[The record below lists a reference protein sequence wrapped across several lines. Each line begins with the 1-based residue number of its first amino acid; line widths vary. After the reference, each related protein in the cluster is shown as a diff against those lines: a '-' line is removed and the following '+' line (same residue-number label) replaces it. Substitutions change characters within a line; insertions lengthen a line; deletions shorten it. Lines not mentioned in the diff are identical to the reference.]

1 MTVTRDDA
9 AAALRNI
16 DTAERRA
23 QTAFGY
29 RSGAPYLL
37 LWGAVWIAAG
47 AVGGLSPGNAG
58 LGWLAADI
66 AGLIGTAYLVA
77 TQARRCSADGPWGGA
92 RGGTVRF
99 VAMAAILAAF
109 IALTLSLFAPVSGV
123 AVQTFIVL
131 LVAAAY
137 ATLGCWFGLLRFA
150 AVGTTLAV
158 LAACAFHLAPAH
170 AALVV
175 PLTGGSALILA
186 GLWMRRA
193 L

>member
-1 MTVTRDDA
+1 
-9 AAALRNI
+9 
-16 DTAERRA
+16 
-23 QTAFGY
+23 
-29 RSGAPYLL
+29 
-37 LWGAVWIAAG
+37 
-47 AVGGLSPGNAG
+47 
-58 LGWLAADI
+58 WLAADS

-77 TQARRCSADGPWGGA
+77 TQARRFSADGL
-92 RGGTVRF
+92 RGGERVGTIRF

-137 ATLGCWFGLLRFA
+137 ATLGCWFGLRFA
-150 AVGTTLAV
+150 AVGAALAA

-175 PLTGGSALILA
+175 PLLGGGALILA
-186 GLWMRRA
+186 GLWMKRA

>member
-47 AVGGLSPGNAG
+47 AVGVLSPRNAG

-77 TQARRCSADGPWGGA
+77 TQARRCSADGARAA
-92 RGGTVRF
+92 RGGTIRF

-109 IALTLSLFAPVSGV
+109 IALTFSLFAPVSGV

-137 ATLGCWFGLLRFA
+137 ATLGCWFGLRFA
-150 AVGTTLAV
+150 AVGAA
-158 LAACAFHLAPAH
+158 LAALAAGAFHLAPAH
-170 AALVV
+170 AALIV
-175 PLTGGSALILA
+175 PLLGGGALILA

>member
-29 RSGAPYLL
+29 RTGAPYLL

-47 AVGGLSPGNAG
+47 AVGALSSGNAG

-66 AGLIGTAYLVA
+66 FGLIGTAYLVA
-77 TQARRCSADGPWGGA
+77 TQARRCSADGA
-92 RGGTVRF
+92 RGGIVRF
-99 VAMAAILAAF
+99 VAMAAIVAAF

-137 ATLGCWFGLLRFA
+137 ATLGCWFGLRFA
-150 AVGTTLAV
+150 AVGAALAA

-175 PLTGGSALILA
+175 PLLGGGGLILA

>member
-47 AVGGLSPGNAG
+47 AVGVLSPGNAG
-58 LGWLAADI
+58 FGWLAADI

-77 TQARRCSADGPWGGA
+77 IQARRCSADGA
-92 RGGTVRF
+92 RGGERRGIIRF

-137 ATLGCWFGLLRFA
+137 ATLGCWFGLRFA
-150 AVGTTLAV
+150 AVGAGLAA

-175 PLTGGSALILA
+175 PLLGGGALILA